1 MMDKT
6 TARTCEVRHLKSN
19 ICTDLMTSRK
29 PYVWRHSQLWSN
41 PATSDANFRT
51 AHACKLIEQAI
62 AQDGMMINF
71 KTENV
76 SLSIRMYTFVYVT
89 QTRARVIDDVAVPLT
104 MSSECIMWHA
114 YHKKYDNK
122 TDGAHDVIIRLYIY
136 IPPRF
141 RARAL
146 SISMYMFNKCDI
158 TVTAPP
164 LITTDSWHRR
174 AKHNITSQRSRT
186 ALSG

>member
-1 MMDKT
+1 MSLEIWPAHNYNT
-6 TARTCEVRHLKSN
+6 VRVNIMLLKSN
-19 ICTDLMTSRK
+19 GNQSLIRDSHYHQHWLDDVKK
-29 PYVWRHSQLWSN
+29 PSVWRHSQLWSN

-146 SISMYMFNKCDI
+146 SISMHLFNECDI
-158 TVTAPP
+158 TVTAP
-164 LITTDSWHRR
+164 L
-174 AKHNITSQRSRT
+174 
-186 ALSG
+186 